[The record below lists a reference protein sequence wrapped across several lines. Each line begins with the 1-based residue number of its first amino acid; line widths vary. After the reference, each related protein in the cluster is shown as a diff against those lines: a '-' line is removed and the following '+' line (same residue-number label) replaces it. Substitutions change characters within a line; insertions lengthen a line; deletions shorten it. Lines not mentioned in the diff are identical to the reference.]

1 MNPDTVSKKASI
13 GCGIAPLRTKGTAPE
28 IQSANQL
35 KATATHP
42 VFGIKNFVLRFS
54 DSQWKTYDQAD
65 NHGNQK
71 SEKFMFLI
79 NESRDTWKNHEH
91 CLKITHPSN
100 DISNNSKIHLYTSLL
115 MPEYRGY
122 REVPYGL

>member
-1 MNPDTVSKKASI
+1 MWDSTAEDKKVLHRKYKVQTSSKLLQHI
-13 GCGIAPLRTKGTAPE
+13 
-28 IQSANQL
+28 
-35 KATATHP
+35 

>member
-1 MNPDTVSKKASI
+1 MWDSTAEDKRYCTEN
-13 GCGIAPLRTKGTAPE
+13 TKCKPA
-28 IQSANQL
+28 QSYCN
-35 KATATHP
+35 TS

-115 MPEYRGY
+115 MPEYLGY